1 MINIEVLSESRAG
14 SHVVISFSN
23 GELSES
29 YQKACE
35 YQELVLQYKAYAKCL
50 LVAEPTRVHAI
61 ASNIDEFQ
69 DSAFEKINELQSI
82 RL

>member
-1 MINIEVLSESRAG
+1 MINVEVLKESRDG
-14 SHVVISFSN
+14 SHVVISFTN

-35 YQELVLQYKAYAKCL
+35 YQELVLQYKVYAKCL
-50 LVAEPTRVHAI
+50 VVAEPDRVHAI
-61 ASNIDEFQ
+61 ASNIDQFEH
-69 DSAFEKINELQSI
+69 DAFVTVSKLQGI